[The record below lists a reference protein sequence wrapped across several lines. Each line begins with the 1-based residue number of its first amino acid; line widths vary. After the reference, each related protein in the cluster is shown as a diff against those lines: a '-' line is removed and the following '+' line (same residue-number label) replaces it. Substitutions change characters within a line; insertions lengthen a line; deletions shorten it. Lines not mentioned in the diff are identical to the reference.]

1 VKGYIY
7 TMFAGADPGVGW
19 NMTDPIFGKRPTL
32 GACMPNIR
40 RFVEPGDQIFV
51 ISGRVPSVQQYIVGG
66 FAVDEKIH
74 ALAAYER
81 FPENRQNREND
92 GSLRGNIIV
101 GRDGKQNAVDYHGNF
116 ERRLENYIIGRD
128 PIVLETPTEIELGRE
143 RSLSLLQHLFA
154 RNQAHNIKEVIGRF
168 RKLSA
173 GQIDELRGALSE
185 LKVEATDARR

>member
-1 VKGYIY
+1 MKGYIY

-81 FPENRQNREND
+81 FPENRQNREVD
-92 GSLRGNIIV
+92 GSLHGNVIV
-101 GRDGKQNAVDYHGNF
+101 GQDGKQNAVDYHGNF

-143 RSLSLLQHLFA
+143 RSLSVLQHLFA
-154 RNQAHNIKEVIGRF
+154 RNQAQNIKEVIGRF

-173 GQIDELRGALSE
+173 GQIDELRSALSE
-185 LKVEATDARR
+185 LKAEASDARR

>member
-1 VKGYIY
+1 MKGYIY

-51 ISGRVPSVQQYIVGG
+51 ISGRVSSVQQYIVGG

-81 FPENRQNREND
+81 FPENRQSREND

-101 GRDGKQNAVDYHGNF
+101 GQDGKQNAVDYHGNF
-116 ERRLENYIIGRD
+116 ERRVENYVIGRD
-128 PIVLETPTEIELGRE
+128 PIVLETPKEIELGRE
-143 RSLSLLQHLFA
+143 RSLSLLQYLFA
-154 RNQAHNIKEVIGRF
+154 RNQAQNIKEVIGRF

-173 GQIDELRGALSE
+173 GQIEELRGALSQ
-185 LKVEATDARR
+185 LKAEASDARR

>member
-1 VKGYIY
+1 MKGYIY

-19 NMTDPIFGKRPTL
+19 NMTDPIFGRRPTL

-51 ISGRVPSVQQYIVGG
+51 ISGRVTGVQQYIVGG

-81 FPENRQNREND
+81 FPENRQSQEDD
-92 GSLRGNIIV
+92 GTLRGNIIV
-101 GRDGKQNAVDYHGNF
+101 GQNGQQNAIDYHGNF

-128 PIVLETPTEIELGRE
+128 PVVLETPAEIALGRE
-143 RSLSLLQHLFA
+143 RSLALLQHLFA
-154 RNQAHNIKEVIGRF
+154 RDYAQSITGVIGRF
-168 RKLSA
+168 RKMND
-173 GQIDELRGALSE
+173 GQIEELRGALSE
-185 LKVEATDARR
+185 LKAEARDARR